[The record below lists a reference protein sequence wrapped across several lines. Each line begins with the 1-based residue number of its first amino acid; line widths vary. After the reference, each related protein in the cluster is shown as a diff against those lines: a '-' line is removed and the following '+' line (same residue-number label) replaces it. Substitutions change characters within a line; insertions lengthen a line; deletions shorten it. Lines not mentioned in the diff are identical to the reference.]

1 MSHQE
6 LPAGGDTVESLD
18 NSDDASA
25 EPSKLGLNDAFAAS
39 MDGENPSSDVPGSDL
54 VERPNDVP
62 EKFWDASTN
71 TLRTEALLKSY
82 LQLEKKLGAM
92 VPLPT
97 DGDPESRQK
106 LQRVLGRPD
115 SPDEYDIDA
124 PHELLSSDPEINVK
138 LHDAGL
144 TSEQAQLVY
153 DLAAEHMLPII
164 EKVNV
169 EANQAQ
175 ELSQLTEHFGGEQAW
190 QAIAPQ
196 IKSWAEANLNEEVY
210 GALGSSCDGI
220 VAIHQMMQSRE
231 PSLISE
237 TAVPSDGLDK
247 DMLTQ
252 MMRDPKYWRD
262 HDPAFIKRV
271 TEGYKQL
278 YG

>member
-1 MSHQE
+1 MDHQE
-6 LPAGGDTVESLD
+6 LPADGVVVEALET
-18 NSDDASA
+18 SDDASV
-25 EPSKLGLNDAFAAS
+25 EPSKSGLNEAFAAS
-39 MDGENPSSDVPGSDL
+39 IEREKPSNDVPDSDT
-54 VERPNDVP
+54 VERPNEVP

-97 DGDPESRQK
+97 EGDSESCQR
-106 LQRVLGRPD
+106 LQRALGRPD
-115 SPDEYDIDA
+115 SPDDYNIEA
-124 PHELLSSDPEINVK
+124 PHELLPSDPEINVK
-138 LHDAGL
+138 LHNAGL

-153 DLAAEHMLPII
+153 DLAAEHVLPII
-164 EKVNV
+164 EEINV
-169 EANQAQ
+169 ETSQAQ
-175 ELSQLTEHFGGEQAW
+175 ELSQLAAHFGGEQTW

-196 IKSWAEANLNEEVY
+196 IKSWAEANLSEEVY

-220 VAIHQMMQSRE
+220 VAIHQMMQSPE

-237 TAVPSDGLDK
+237 AAVPNNGLDK
-247 DMLTQ
+247 DALTQ
-252 MMRDPKYWRD
+252 MMRDPRYWRE
-262 HDPAFIKRV
+262 HDPAFVKRV